1 MLDETEKNNS
11 VDVISQENK
20 PVEVEEDFAALL
32 EKSGDSS
39 ERLSRGQKVT
49 ARVVSISGD
58 SVYVDLGGKTE
69 GSIELS
75 EFVREDG
82 TIGIKEGDEVDAFF
96 VSVQDGIRRLTTLV
110 NGYSA
115 VTLKAI
121 SDAFEAGIPVNGE
134 VKREVKGGF
143 EVSVGGVR
151 CFCPFSQIDLKGGR
165 EGGVYLGRTF
175 PFNILEH
182 EENGRNIVVSR
193 RAWLEKEKQ
202 ARIEK
207 LRETLSEG
215 QEITASVSS
224 IQNFGAFVDMGGI
237 DGLIP
242 ASEISWDRTQ
252 RPGDVLTIGQKVTAR
267 IISLDWEKNRL
278 TLSLKAMQQDPWAGV
293 AEKYAPDSRINGTI
307 VRLAPF
313 GVFVRL
319 APGVEGLV
327 HISNLGAGRRINHP
341 KEVVEVGQEV
351 EAYVLSVDA
360 QSRKISLSLQPRP
373 KPEKV
378 VLPDVGELIEG
389 VVEKVMPFGIFIKT
403 SSGVKGLIPNVE
415 AGTQPGSDHKAM
427 FPAGSQI
434 QGIVTEVDAENK
446 RIRASRKAVSEK
458 EARQEY
464 DQYVDS
470 VREANG
476 SSGLGSLGDILK
488 AKIEEK
494 RLQG

>member
-1 MLDETEKNNS
+1 
-11 VDVISQENK
+11 V
-20 PVEVEEDFAALL
+20 P
-32 EKSGDSS
+32 
-39 ERLSRGQKVT
+39 
-49 ARVVSISGD
+49 
-58 SVYVDLGGKTE
+58 
-69 GSIELS
+69 
-75 EFVREDG
+75 
-82 TIGIKEGDEVDAFF
+82 GIKEGDEVEAFF

-115 VTLKAI
+115 VTLKGI
-121 SDAFEAGIPVNGE
+121 SDAFEASVPVNGE

-182 EENGRNIVVSR
+182 EENGKNIVISR
-193 RAWLEKEKQ
+193 RAWLEKERQ

-207 LRETLSEG
+207 LRETLTEG
-215 QEITASVSS
+215 QEITVSVSS
-224 IQNFGAFVDMGGI
+224 IQNFGAFVDLGGI

-242 ASEISWDRTQ
+242 ASEISWDRGE
-252 RPGDVLTIGQKVTAR
+252 RPGDVLTIGQKVTAK

-278 TLSLKAMQQDPWAGV
+278 TLSLKAMQQDPWADV
-293 AEKYAPDSRINGTI
+293 SDKYVPDSRINGTI

-313 GVFVRL
+313 GAFVRL

-341 KEVVEVGQEV
+341 REVVETGQAVEV
-351 EAYVLSVDA
+351 YVLSVDA
-360 QSRKISLSLQPRP
+360 RNRKISLSLQPKP

-378 VLPDVGELIEG
+378 VLPEEGELVEG

-403 SSGVKGLIPNVE
+403 SNGVKGLIANPDS
-415 AGTQPGSDHKAM
+415 GTRPGADHKSM
-427 FPAGSQI
+427 FPAGSPVRA
-434 QGIVTEVDAENK
+434 IVTEVDTANN
-446 RIRASRKAVSEK
+446 RIRASLKAVSEK
-458 EARQEY
+458 EARREY

-470 VREANG
+470 VKEAAG
-476 SSGLGSLGDILK
+476 SSGGLGSLGDLLK
-488 AKIEEK
+488 AKMEEK